1 MTCFL
6 ASEIFEGW
14 EKKQTEREFCPDF
27 SVEDKLSQY
36 AIFVKKKGKELKD
49 TVDGSFEIR

>member
-6 ASEIFEGW
+6 ASEIFEGC
-14 EKKQTEREFCPDF
+14 EKKTERDMPRFF
-27 SVEDKLSQY
+27 SVEDKIVPN
-36 AIFVKKKGKELKD
+36 AICLKKGKELKD